1 MASCRGGGAPARERH
16 VATGPGEIAERVVQ
30 ALEAADESVATLS
43 ARVADKVLVALGSS
57 AAEHEDLARMLARW
71 FRLDMTGAVES
82 TVQRAL
88 LSLGRRREQE

>member
-1 MASCRGGGAPARERH
+1 

-30 ALEAADESVATLS
+30 ALEAADESVAGLP
-43 ARVADKVLVALGSS
+43 ARVADKVLVVLGSS
-57 AAEHEDLARMLARW
+57 AAEHEGLARMLARW

-88 LSLGRRREQE
+88 LSLGRRREQELRVTR